1 MMVEL
6 LFGLKPFYH
15 LTRTLQILEHKD
27 NEKPNE
33 FVVVMT
39 RIRGRCFS
47 FFFALTSSSIM
58 IEILH
63 ENAWF
68 LVINKPS
75 GILTQ
80 AIPGI
85 ESVQTTLVK
94 QLHERDPAAA
104 TPFIGIPHRLDRVTS
119 GAMVVARNQRALKR
133 LSDQFASRKVTKIYH
148 AIVPKIKES
157 AETTW
162 TDWMRKVPDEA
173 RAELVPESDPDAKQA
188 VLRFHAVEHFTLGE
202 LPASLVEIE
211 LETGRM
217 HQIRLQFASHGYP
230 ILGDSLYGS
239 PVQWLGAIPGER
251 ESPIALHARKIE
263 FRHPQNAELVSTI
276 ARYPAGW
283 PNAGV

>member
-1 MMVEL
+1 M
-6 LFGLKPFYH
+6 KPFYH
-15 LTRTLQILEHKD
+15 LTRALQILEHKH

-33 FVVVMT
+33 LVVMMT

-47 FFFALTSSSIM
+47 FFFALTASSIM

-68 LVINKPS
+68 LVINKPC

-80 AIPGI
+80 AVPGI
-85 ESVQTTLVK
+85 ESVQTALVK
-94 QLHERDPAAA
+94 QLQERDPVSP

-133 LSDQFASRKVTKIYH
+133 LSDQFASRKVNKIYH
-148 AIVPKIKES
+148 AIVPNMNES
-157 AETTW
+157 EETRW

-173 RAELVPESDPDAKQA
+173 RAELVNASDPDAKQA
-188 VLRFHAVEHFTLGE
+188 ILRFHVVQRHVLGE
-202 LPASLVEIE
+202 LPVSLVEIE

-230 ILGDSLYGS
+230 ILGDILYGS
-239 PVQWLGAIPGER
+239 AVKWLGAVPGER

-263 FRHPQNAELVSTI
+263 FRHPQNAELVSVI
-276 ARYPAGW
+276 APYPAGW
-283 PNAGV
+283 PS

>member
-1 MMVEL
+1 M
-6 LFGLKPFYH
+6 KPFYH
-15 LTRTLQILEHKD
+15 LTRAPQILEHKH

-33 FVVVMT
+33 LVVMMT

-47 FFFALTSSSIM
+47 FFFALTAASIM

-68 LVINKPS
+68 LVINKPC

-80 AIPGI
+80 AVPGI

-94 QLHERDPAAA
+94 QLQERDPVSP

-133 LSDQFASRKVTKIYH
+133 LSDQFASRKVNKIYH
-148 AIVPKIKES
+148 AIVPRMNGS
-157 AETTW
+157 TETTW

-173 RAELVPESDPDAKQA
+173 RAELVQDTDPDAKQA
-188 VLRFHAVEHFTLGE
+188 VLKFHVVNQHVLGA
-202 LPASLVEIE
+202 LPVSLVEIE

-230 ILGDSLYGS
+230 ILGDLLYGS
-239 PVQWLGAIPGER
+239 SVQWLGAVPGER

-263 FRHPQNAELVSTI
+263 FRHPQNAELVSVV
-276 ARYPAGW
+276 APYPLGW
-283 PNAGV
+283 PS